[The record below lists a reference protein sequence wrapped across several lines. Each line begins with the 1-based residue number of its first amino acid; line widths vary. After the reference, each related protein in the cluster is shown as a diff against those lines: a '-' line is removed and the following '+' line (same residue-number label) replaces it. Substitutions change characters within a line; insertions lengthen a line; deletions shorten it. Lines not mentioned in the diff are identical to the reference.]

1 VLKKKKGEKIMKAK
15 LTTGIV
21 CTLILVSTLFA
32 VMPAKSQITVTLG
45 VIGPVGL
52 PHWSPGMKEAA
63 EMARDEIN
71 AGPLDVTIVLKFGDE
86 HAYPTPDPDEAALE
100 VERLIT
106 VEGCEIIF
114 GGFRT
119 EVVSSMVEMAAAY
132 DIPFFIC
139 GASTNELISEP
150 AGDYVYRTTPV
161 NGTILLY
168 TMAGYIAPYL
178 LPFKLLP
185 LYGQYLWPEAPVPQ
199 VKVAVLMEGLEWTN
213 NIYMY
218 MTNPAVYPAVL
229 GPYANVTYHDKI
241 PDGTTDCT
249 SWIQNVIDSE
259 ARLLIHVFSGTTGVP
274 LIKKWR
280 EMECDALPLGINVMG
295 QVDTYWTEDT
305 LGDCKYEAFL
315 AYTGTRDPI
324 VPGKSEVFWDAFYAK
339 TGHWPLYTTAI
350 YDGIKSLAE
359 DVDATGSKDKDVLK
373 AYVEDPSYEK
383 IVNTGKFKY
392 TSTTTQHDIF
402 SNEYGYVWT
411 QGYVRSAIVQ
421 WVKSPTQY
429 AGLNTISPLNM
440 PYSRRYQLPE
450 WMYPISS
457 DLNFDGIVDI
467 YDAITISGVFG
478 SGPEADPPDMAKWL
492 TNLGAGLVKGL
503 ESDIK
508 VDGVIDIYDAIILAG
523 QFGTEIALPMP

>member
-1 VLKKKKGEKIMKAK
+1 MKAK
-15 LTTGIV
+15 LTAGII
-21 CTLILVSTLFA
+21 CTLILVTTLFA
-32 VMPAKSQITVTLG
+32 AIPVKAQITVTVG

-71 AGPLDVTIVLKFGDE
+71 AGPGDVTVVLKFGDE
-86 HAYPTPDPDEAALE
+86 HAYPTPNPALAAAE

-106 VEGCEIIF
+106 IEGCDVIL

-119 EVVSSMVEMAAAY
+119 EVVSSMIAMAASY
-132 DIPFFIC
+132 DVPFYIC
-139 GASTNELISEP
+139 GASTTTLISEP
-150 AGDYVYRTTPV
+150 AGPYVYRATPV
-161 NGTILLY
+161 NGSILLK
-168 TMAGYIAPYL
+168 TIAGYVAPYL
-178 LPFKLLP
+178 LPYKLLP
-185 LYGQYLWPEAPVPQ
+185 LYGHMLKGPQ
-199 VKVAVLMEGLEWTN
+199 VRIAVLVEGLEWGN
-213 NIYMY
+213 EIYY
-218 MTNPAVYPAVL
+218 YLTNPAVYPFVL
-229 GPYANVTYHDKI
+229 GPYANVTYADRI

-259 ARLLIHVFSGTTGVP
+259 ARLLIHVFSGTTGPP
-274 LIKKWR
+274 LIKKWK
-280 EMECDALPLGINVMG
+280 EMECDAIPLGINVMG
-295 QVDTYWTEDT
+295 QVDTYWTVDT
-305 LGDCKYEAFL
+305 LGDCKYESFL

-339 TGHWPLYTTAI
+339 TGHWPLYTTAS
-350 YDGIKSLAE
+350 YDAILALAAAIQ
-359 DVDATGSKDKDVLK
+359 DTGSKDKDVLK
-373 AYVEDPSYEK
+373 AYYEDPAYEV

-392 TSTTTQHDIF
+392 TSVTTQHDIF
-402 SNEYGYVWT
+402 SNEFGYVWT
-411 QGYVRSAIVQ
+411 QGYVRSAITQ
-421 WVKSPTQY
+421 WVKAPTQS

-440 PYSRRYQLPE
+440 PYSRRFQIPD

-523 QFGTEIALPMP
+523 QFGTEISLPMP